1 MKKNTARKPQP
12 VVDSKTRILLVDDH
26 PILREGVS
34 QRINRESDMVVSAEA
49 KDAHTALEM
58 VRTGKLDVAVVDIAL
73 EGSNGIELIKDF
85 KVRYPELPVIVLS
98 MHDESLYAERALKAG
113 ARGYVMKNED
123 PSVLVQAIRRVLN
136 GKVHLSERATTK
148 ILNRMAG
155 EQSPEVAS
163 PLDLLSDRELQVFDL
178 IGQGFGTSEISARL
192 HLSVKTVAT
201 HRENIKRKL
210 KLTAANELVRFA
222 IPWVRDRAARA

>member
-34 QRINRESDMVVSAEA
+34 QRINRESDMVVAAEA
-49 KDAHTALEM
+49 NDAHTALEL
-58 VRTGKLDVAVVDIAL
+58 VRTGKLDIAVVDIAL
-73 EGSNGIELIKDF
+73 EGSNGVELIKDL
-85 KVRYPELPVIVLS
+85 KVRYPVLPVIVLS

-123 PSVLVQAIRRVLN
+123 PSVLVQAIRQVLN
-136 GKVHLSERATTK
+136 GKVHLSERVTTK

-210 KLTAANELVRFA
+210 KLTAVNELVRFA

>member
-1 MKKNTARKPQP
+1 MKKNTARKPQT
-12 VVDSKTRILLVDDH
+12 VLDSKTRIMLVDDH

-34 QRINRESDMVVSAEA
+34 QRINRESDMVVAAEA

-58 VRTGKLDVAVVDIAL
+58 ARSGKLDVAVVDIAL

-85 KVRYPELPVIVLS
+85 KVRYPDLPVVVLS

-123 PSVLVQAIRRVLN
+123 PSVLVQAIRHVLN
-136 GKVHLSERATTK
+136 GKVHLSERVTAK

-155 EQSPEVAS
+155 EQTTEKAS

-178 IGQGFGTSEISARL
+178 IGQGFGTSEISTRL

-210 KLTAANELVRFA
+210 KLRGFTELIRYAVR
-222 IPWVRDRAARA
+222 WVETQKPG